1 MDGRN
6 PLVVKR
12 SFAEIRKPKAHRSS
26 LVCRHKINEPTAP
39 SLNSPNTMPTLIIH
53 VDRITPNAG
62 YKQKGTQTEPYVQL
76 KLRKPHSEY
85 ITKKRRSI

>member
-1 MDGRN
+1 MSR
-6 PLVVKR
+6 P
-12 SFAEIRKPKAHRSS
+12 
-26 LVCRHKINEPTAP
+26 LVCRHNEPTAP

-85 ITKKRRSI
+85 ITKK

>member
-1 MDGRN
+1 
-6 PLVVKR
+6 
-12 SFAEIRKPKAHRSS
+12 
-26 LVCRHKINEPTAP
+26 
-39 SLNSPNTMPTLIIH
+39 MPTLIIH

-85 ITKKRRSI
+85 INKK

>member
-1 MDGRN
+1 MSR
-6 PLVVKR
+6 P
-12 SFAEIRKPKAHRSS
+12 
-26 LVCRHKINEPTAP
+26 LVCRHNEPAAP

-85 ITKKRRSI
+85 IHITKK